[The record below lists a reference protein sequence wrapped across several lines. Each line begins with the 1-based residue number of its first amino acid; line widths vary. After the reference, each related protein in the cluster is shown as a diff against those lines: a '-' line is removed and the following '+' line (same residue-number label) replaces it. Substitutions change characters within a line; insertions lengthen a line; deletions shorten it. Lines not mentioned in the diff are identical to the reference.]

1 MSNTI
6 LKVTHKINSPDF
18 IYTNVPHKISG
29 ETSYCP
35 LVGSVIV
42 QTVYPEKDLCDNS
55 PKDTV
60 LVVVDAAY
68 TYYIHRGDEA
78 YLINDKGGT
87 ISVLHRP

>member
-1 MSNTI
+1 MSDII

-18 IYTNVPHKISG
+18 IYVNVPHKISG
-29 ETSYCP
+29 ETSYYP
-35 LVGSVIV
+35 LVGSATV
-42 QTVYPEKDLCDNS
+42 QTVHSEKDFCDDS

-60 LVVVDAAY
+60 LVVVDSDN